1 MAVVKQLTIT
11 QAKAQLS
18 TLLDQLAPGEEIII
32 TKRGKP
38 RAKLVGLPRDP

>member
-1 MAVVKQLTIT
+1 MTFITIT

-18 TLLDQLAPGEEIII
+18 ALLERAAVGEEIVI

-38 RAKLVGLPRDP
+38 VAKLVALDH